1 MVFLFKNAQILTME
15 NDKIQKG
22 NLVTKNNRIAYI
34 GNDYDGYGPFD
45 RIIDCQNNLLM
56 PGFKNA
62 HAHSGMVFLAGK
74 ADADNLQDWLFKIV
88 FPREE
93 KLIPSDIY
101 HLNKLAYLEYVSGGM
116 TACFDHYFF
125 PLEAAR
131 SANEFGM
138 RTLLLATHDPLKTSV
153 EDLEKNYHFLND
165 VPDGLVKYI
174 VGFHAE
180 YTTDDAL
187 LKGTK
192 ESIDLLKSPFYTH
205 ISETKKEV
213 EECLNRHHKTPFKFL
228 FDEGLLNYGGGG
240 FHCVHLTDEEVKIV
254 KDNHLNIISC
264 PGSNLKLKSGTAP
277 LEKYLKEG
285 INIALGT
292 DGPASNDGLDMFR
305 EMRLAAS
312 NNPNIP
318 PFEIVKMAT
327 VNAAKAMLLDNA
339 DILAVNKYADLIMID
354 LSKDNLS
361 PLDNFFFN
369 FVNKGNKDNI
379 KLTMINGKIL
389 YEDGKFFLNESLD
402 EIKQKVNEI
411 QKRIE
416 NEIEK

>member
-1 MVFLFKNAQILTME
+1 MQ
-15 NDKIQKG
+15 
-22 NLVTKNNRIAYI
+22 
-34 GNDYDGYGPFD
+34 
-45 RIIDCQNNLLM
+45 
-56 PGFKNA
+56 
-62 HAHSGMVFLAGK
+62 S
-74 ADADNLQDWLFKIV
+74 
-88 FPREE
+88 
-93 KLIPSDIY
+93 
-101 HLNKLAYLEYVSGGM
+101 
-116 TACFDHYFF
+116 
-125 PLEAAR
+125 
-131 SANEFGM
+131 
-138 RTLLLATHDPLKTSV
+138 
-153 EDLEKNYHFLND
+153 
-165 VPDGLVKYI
+165 
-174 VGFHAE
+174 
-180 YTTDDAL
+180 
-187 LKGTK
+187 
-192 ESIDLLKSPFYTH
+192 
-205 ISETKKEV
+205 
-213 EECLNRHHKTPFKFL
+213 HKTPLKFL
-228 FDEGLLNYGGGG
+228 FDEGLLNNGGGG
-240 FHCVHLTDEEVKIV
+240 FHCVYLTDEEVKIV
-254 KDNHLNIISC
+254 RDNHLNIISC

-318 PFEIVKMAT
+318 PFEIIKMAT

>member
-1 MVFLFKNAQILTME
+1 MKTLFKNAQILSMQ
-15 NDKIQKG
+15 NDKIVNGCLAVEDQ
-22 NLVTKNNRIAYI
+22 RIVYI
-34 GNDYDGYGPFD
+34 GDDYQSYGPFD
-45 RIIDCQNNLLM
+45 REIDCHNNLLM

-93 KLIPSDIY
+93 KLIPTDVY
-101 HLNKLAYLEYVSGGM
+101 YLNKVAYLEYFKGGI

-125 PLEAAR
+125 PLEQAKA
-131 SANEFGM
+131 ANEFGM

-153 EDLEKNYHFLND
+153 EDLERNYHLLND
-165 VPDGLVKYI
+165 VKDGLVRYI

-180 YTTDDAL
+180 YTSDDAL

-192 ESIDLLKSPFYTH
+192 ESINLLKSPFYTH

-213 EECLNRHHKTPFKFL
+213 EECVQRHNKTPLKFL
-228 FDEGLLNYGGGG
+228 YDEGLLNYGGGG
-240 FHCVHLTDEEVKIV
+240 FHCIYLTDEEIKIC
-254 KDNHLNIISC
+254 KDHHLNIISC
-264 PGSNLKLKSGTAP
+264 PGSNLKLSSGVAP
-277 LEKYLKEG
+277 LDKYLKEG

-305 EMRLAAS
+305 EMRLAIK
-312 NNPNIP
+312 NNPSIP
-318 PFEIVKMAT
+318 PFEILKMAT

-339 DILAVNKYADLIMID
+339 DVLAVNKYADIIMLD
-354 LSKDNLS
+354 LSSLRLKASNDIIS
-361 PLDNFFFN
+361 
-369 FVNKGNKDNI
+369 NI
-379 KLTMINGKIL
+379 VRLGQIEDVKLTMINGKIL
-389 YEDGKFFLNESLD
+389 YENGQYFLKDSVESINREAEL
-402 EIKQKVNEI
+402 I

-416 NEIEK
+416 KAVEK